1 MKKILMHYLSGV
13 ALKLNEKLIAKRRY
27 DLNDKM
33 SLFIDKL
40 EEHKW
45 IFCWSLLRQI
55 KRELA

>member
-1 MKKILMHYLSGV
+1 MKKMLKHYLSGV
-13 ALKLNEKLIAKRRY
+13 ALELNTTLIAKKRY

-40 EEHKW
+40 QEHKW
-45 IFCWSLLRQI
+45 IKCWKLLRQI